1 MKVLLTALT
10 AAVIG
15 ALAVPAA
22 AQPLD
27 IVVPGGTL
35 VPGAISPDFHD
46 RRIVR
51 TPVTPN
57 GNFDPGQA
65 SINALAISKFY
76 PPNGFV
82 SINYDRALTL
92 NATGSSMLEHQLRCQ
107 AAYATYDLAT
117 DTYLGDDGLPRPCRL

>member
-15 ALAVPAA
+15 ALAMPAA

-35 VPGAISPDFHD
+35 VPGAISPDFYD

-57 GNFDPGQA
+57 GNFDPGRA